1 MPLLY
6 LLLFSL
12 SMRTNAPRA
21 LSILHADGLDGD
33 RAAADDLDVLEAL
46 VDGAQNGVVLG
57 LRTGCLNEDAL
68 LIHVLNLEAESLSHL
83 ENLRA
88 VFLADVENLDEH
100 NFLASNSSVCV
111 IDYFDDFDH
120 AVELLL
126 DLLVGIVIRVHADCH
141 SIRLPRTL
149 A

>member
-21 LSILHADGLDGD
+21 LSILHADGLDGN
-33 RAAADDLDVLEAL
+33 RAAADDFDVLEAL

-57 LRTGCLNEDAL
+57 LRAGCLDEDTL
-68 LIHVLNLEAESLSHL
+68 LVHVFDLEAEGLSHL

-100 NFLASNSSVCV
+100 DLLAADRSVRV
-111 IDYFDDFDH
+111 VDDLNDFDH

-126 DLLVGIVIRVHADCH
+126 DLLVGVV
-141 SIRLPRTL
+141 T
-149 A
+149 